1 MVRPTGL
8 THGSVAA
15 NGIEIHYEEIGTGP
29 LVVLCHGWPES
40 WYSWRHQL
48 PAIADAGFRA
58 VALHMRGYGL
68 TSSPIDVDKYM
79 ITDIVGDV
87 VGAIHGLGESSA
99 VVVGHDW
106 GAPAA
111 WYSALIRPDVVRAV
125 AALSVPFLPA
135 TGELPD
141 GITVNDVMRMTA
153 GPERDYYRLFFQ
165 EPGVAEADLE
175 RDVRASMLGVLYT
188 LAGDVLTNGDRV
200 EPHDGHFAAGSTF
213 VESLSV
219 PDTLPPWLTEDDL
232 QLYIDEI
239 TRTGFRGG
247 LNWYRNINRMPGCLA
262 PWVGATIDQP
272 SLYIGGSTDLI
283 AGNTPEAIATMERAL
298 TDLRHCELLDGAG
311 HWIQQ
316 ERAGEVTDALVT
328 FLRGL

>member
-1 MVRPTGL
+1 MVRPPGL
-8 THGSVAA
+8 THGSIAT

-48 PAIADAGFRA
+48 PAIAGAGFRA

-68 TSSPIDVDKYM
+68 TASPVDADKYM
-79 ITDIVGDV
+79 ITDVVGDV
-87 VGAIHGLGESSA
+87 IGAIHGLGAESG

-111 WYSALIRPDVVRAV
+111 WYSALLRPDVVRAV
-125 AALSVPFLPA
+125 AGMSVPFLPA

-141 GITVNDVMRMTA
+141 GLTVDDVMRMTA
-153 GPERDYYRLFFQ
+153 GPDREYYRLFFQ

-175 RDVRASMLGVLYT
+175 RDVRRSMLGVLYT
-188 LAGDVLTNGDRV
+188 LSGDVLATGDRT
-200 EPHDGHFAAGSTF
+200 EPHDGHFPAGSTF
-213 VESLSV
+213 VESLSI
-219 PDTLPPWLTEDDL
+219 PDTLPRWLTEDDL
-232 QLYIDEI
+232 QLYVDEI
-239 TRTGFRGG
+239 TRAGFRGG

-272 SLYIGGSTDLI
+272 SFYVGGSTDLI
-283 AGNTPEAIATMERAL
+283 AGNTPEAITTMRGAL
-298 TDLRHCELLDGAG
+298 NDLRHCELLDGAG

-316 ERAGEVTDALVT
+316 ERAEEVTEALVT
-328 FLRGL
+328 FLRSL

>member
-1 MVRPTGL
+1 MVLPGL
-8 THGSVAA
+8 SHGSVAA
-15 NGIEIHYEEIGTGP
+15 NGIEIHYEEIGEGP
-29 LVVLCHGWPES
+29 LVVFCHGWPES

-48 PAIADAGFRA
+48 PAVADAGFRA

-68 TSSPIDVDKYM
+68 TTSPADVDKYT

-87 VGAIHGLGESSA
+87 VAVVDGLRERSA

-106 GAPAA
+106 GAPVA
-111 WYSALIRPDVVRAV
+111 WYSALTRPDLFRAV

-141 GITVNDVMRMTA
+141 GMTVNDVMRTAA
-153 GPERDYYRLFFQ
+153 GPGRDYYRLFFQ

-175 RDVRASMLGVLYT
+175 RDVRTSMLGVLYT
-188 LAGDVLTNGDRV
+188 LSGDVLANGDRTD
-200 EPHDGHFAAGSTF
+200 PHDGHFPVGTTF
-213 VESLSV
+213 VQSLSI
-219 PDTLPPWLTEDDL
+219 PDRLPAWLTEEDL
-232 QLYIDEI
+232 NHYVDEI
-239 TRTGFRGG
+239 TRSGFRGG
-247 LNWYRNINRMPGCLA
+247 LSWYRNINRIPGCLA

-272 SLYIGGSTDLI
+272 SFYMAGLTDLI
-283 AGNTPEAIATMERAL
+283 AGNTPDAIATMRGAL
-298 TDLRHCELLDGAG
+298 TDLRHCELVENAG

-316 ERAGEVTDALVT
+316 ERPEEVTSALVG